1 MLCPVNQ
8 RVSMCLRLLGC
19 APVLHTS
26 GSDTLPVGRVAAAL
40 ILPCVPA
47 KLGETRQTQ
56 AGGSLLGAWLGLF
69 SATEKAPRHLINSTL
84 YVNISKHRV
93 PKAEASPASHPLRLP
108 LLGDIAVGPARVCLS
123 ACQEGLGGSAVAA
136 PRDLLPKSVSS
147 PHLPTL
153 VSASQCWPRSL
164 QSLRGGV
171 GVGCF
176 GDLCSQLLPVVY
188 PSQWMQERTLHLFN
202 AHLILL
208 NAHSWDVWFGWNS
221 Y

>member
-1 MLCPVNQ
+1 MATVN
-8 RVSMCLRLLGC
+8 M
-19 APVLHTS
+19 
-26 GSDTLPVGRVAAAL
+26 AAAL

-47 KLGETRQTQ
+47 KLGETRQRQ
-56 AGGSLLGAWLGLF
+56 AGGTLLGAWLGLF

-153 VSASQCWPRSL
+153 APASQCWPRSL
-164 QSLRGGV
+164 QSLRGWGW
-171 GVGCF
+171 F

-188 PSQWMQERTLHLFN
+188 PSQRMQERTLHLFN
-202 AHLILL
+202 AHLIFL

>member
-1 MLCPVNQ
+1 MFLCA
-8 RVSMCLRLLGC
+8 SGC
-19 APVLHTS
+19 WDVPLPVLHTS

-47 KLGETRQTQ
+47 KLGETRQRQ
-56 AGGSLLGAWLGLF
+56 AGGTLLGAWLGLF
-69 SATEKAPRHLINSTL
+69 SATEKAPRHLINSTP

-123 ACQEGLGGSAVAA
+123 ACQEGFGGSAAAA
-136 PRDLLPKSVSS
+136 PWDLLPKSVSS

-153 VSASQCWPRSL
+153 APASSAGLDPCKIWGV
-164 QSLRGGV
+164 GGV
-171 GVGCF
+171 

-188 PSQWMQERTLHLFN
+188 FSQR
-202 AHLILL
+202 
-208 NAHSWDVWFGWNS
+208 
-221 Y
+221 

>member
-1 MLCPVNQ
+1 MLRPVNQ

-19 APVLHTS
+19 APFLHTS

-56 AGGSLLGAWLGLF
+56 AGGTLLGAWLGLF
-69 SATEKAPRHLINSTL
+69 SATKKAPWHLINSTL

-108 LLGDIAVGPARVCLS
+108 LLRDIAVGPARVCLS

-153 VSASQCWPRSL
+153 APASQCWPRSL
-164 QSLRGGV
+164 QSLRGWGW
-171 GVGCF
+171 F
-176 GDLCSQLLPVVY
+176 GDLCSQLFPVVY
-188 PSQWMQERTLHLFN
+188 PSQRMQERTLHLFN
-202 AHLILL
+202 AHLIFL
-208 NAHSWDVWFGWNS
+208 NAHSWDVWFG
-221 Y
+221 